1 MSIPVENSILKDKD
15 NVIAADEQGMADS
28 GFYWVAADGVRV
40 LKCRA
45 LTDAGFENG
54 FSTRLGGVSPFPEGD
69 LNLAGFSED
78 TDENIH
84 ENRRRFLK
92 AFAGERTLA
101 TVWQIHGSDIKVVK
115 GLDETAESDEKFDAV
130 ASDLPELLAGV
141 KTADCVPVLIGDTRT
156 RAYAAVHAGWRGTV
170 ASITAKAVG
179 VLQNEYG
186 TNPKDIVAAIGPA
199 ACGRNYEIGE
209 DVIEQFSDNF
219 ADWEKYFT
227 PTRPGHALV
236 DLHKANR
243 DQLITAGVADAN
255 IFTAPFCTME
265 RVDIFFSYRKEKQLR
280 GKTGRLLSVIGQL

>member
-1 MSIPVENSILKDKD
+1 MSKSKD
-15 NVIAADEQGMADS
+15 NVIAADEQSLADS

-54 FSTRLGGVSPFPEGD
+54 FSTRLGGVSPFPKGD

-78 TDENIH
+78 TDENIY

-92 AFAGERTLA
+92 AFAGEHTLA

-115 GLDETAESDEKFDAV
+115 SRDEVKESDEKFDAV
-130 ASDLPELLAGV
+130 ASALPHVLAGV
-141 KTADCVPVLIGDTRT
+141 KTADCVPVLIGDPQTH
-156 RAYAAVHAGWRGTV
+156 AYAAVHAGWRGTV
-170 ASITAKAVG
+170 ASIAAKAVET
-179 VLQNEYG
+179 LQAEFG
-186 TNPKDIVAAIGPA
+186 TDPKDIIAAIGPA
-199 ACGRNYEIGE
+199 ACGRNYEVGE
-209 DVIEQFSDNF
+209 DVIERFSETFPNTG
-219 ADWEKYFT
+219 KYFT

-243 DQLITAGVADAN
+243 DRLIAAGVADAN
-255 IFTAPFCTME
+255 IHTAPFCTME
-265 RVDIFFSYRKEKQLR
+265 RIDLFFSYRKEKQLH